1 MEPKQYN
8 DKIYNKDVVL
18 LRNRIREL
26 EEKIL
31 DGRLQVATLQDFQS
45 VFEET
50 NKVKTEFKALCGEVP
65 NQVYTSE
72 LNAYFAHEREFLDA
86 LFSFLLIFHNY
97 HEAAGE
103 RFVTDALI
111 QQEWEDVFTMIYA
124 CKVEQQVED
133 YFQWFNPS
141 AERDYISNFI
151 KDLNKKH
158 DYIGPRPEKWQDM
171 SLIESFQK
179 LADELA
185 KIDTVKKENRYID
198 LLDLQK
204 TLKKELEEN
213 VFPRMKKIRK
223 NTKAMK
229 SATEW
234 VKNMCDEVQREHQKK
249 LVHSFSHILDAA
261 ENPAYYREQMKEV
274 LDLSSV
280 DGNVDYKKIRSKE
293 YSDERKKDISLD
305 MTFLNQLKL
314 TSKIHYIRLVL
325 QNIIKESGKVEG
337 ERLVKACIDG
347 KEYFYPKQYQ
357 PHFEKY
363 MSILSSLENQQKLKK
378 QEAFVE
384 SASEERKN
392 TSGISEDNNS
402 TKELTSPF
410 YGVDEILAEREAELK
425 IKREEVESSMRFLE
439 EEANGILNVDKLVSF
454 PLEGKQVQILESDYV
469 QYQTLYNKRKSIDLA
484 LAEIKM
490 KYGYG
495 NQENED
501 TYYAN
506 MNFMEENGVE
516 KERQEEQKKFWGKKF
531 YQTIIGNRNAR
542 FSDLL
547 YILKSE
553 KIPEEFQ
560 HLYSR
565 IAFAPKEF
573 LKSKK
578 YTDQTKRKAFQNLR
592 SIFSRF
598 SEKENKSLNISAIVK
613 KCNETILQ
621 AVATLPVNEAKA
633 TDAFK
638 GEKKVF
644 KIVKVRKSID
654 AHKKMEK
661 KLERKQIA
669 IAASICLAICSGP
682 VLGAI
687 SSMFAKAPL
696 VKPVDA
702 RVSIEKSIEL
712 ENETLVSSNA
722 EDYMTAGFVEDF
734 LNFREQN
741 KDWEISFK
749 QDTDVYEMAS
759 AKALGNNTI
768 LTEQQSV
775 VEEMAAQEEEQ
786 EVENIGMYGL
796 GYIKSDAKIFNSYEE
811 ILKGYP
817 GGECKADTTTPY
829 KITGICYENGAW
841 VSAEDAMYDP
851 VAMNRAY
858 DAQGVSKVGLRLVNP
873 TTGEYIGYILVND
886 FEKAES
892 LNRGGR

>member
-1 MEPKQYN
+1 MEPRQYN

-97 HEAAGE
+97 HEVAGE
-103 RFVTDALI
+103 RLVTDALI

-141 AERDYISNFI
+141 TERDYISNFI

-185 KIDTVKKENRYID
+185 KIDTFKKENRYID

-204 TLKKELEEN
+204 TLEKELEEN

-234 VKNMCDEVQREHQKK
+234 VKNMCDEVQREYQKK

-280 DGNVDYKKIRSKE
+280 DGNMDYKKIRSKE

-305 MTFLNQLKL
+305 MTFLSQLKL

-378 QEAFVE
+378 QEAFLE
-384 SASEERKN
+384 SALEERKN
-392 TSGISEDNNS
+392 ASGVSEDNNS

-410 YGVDEILAEREAELK
+410 YGVDKILAEREAELK

-439 EEANGILNVDKLVSF
+439 EEANGILNVSKLVSF
-454 PLEGKQVQILESDYV
+454 PLEGKSVQILGSDYV

-565 IAFAPKEF
+565 IAFAPQEF

-578 YTDQTKRKAFQNLR
+578 YTDQTKRKAFHNLR

-598 SEKENKSLNISAIVK
+598 SGKENKSLNISAIVQK
-613 KCNETILQ
+613 SNETILQ
-621 AVATLPVNEAKA
+621 AVATLPVNETKA
-633 TDAFK
+633 Y
-638 GEKKVF
+638 KVF
-644 KIVKVRKSID
+644 VVKKSVDIN
-654 AHKKMEK
+654 KMRDKLKWKQINAK
-661 KLERKQIA
+661 KLCTT
-669 IAASICLAICSGP
+669 AALSCSTIIIG
-682 VLGAI
+682 LNALNY
-687 SSMFAKAPL
+687 FADPI
-696 VKPVDA
+696 VPRVDA
-702 RVSIEKSIEL
+702 RASLEKDIESEDEIV
-712 ENETLVSSNA
+712 VSSNA

-786 EVENIGMYGL
+786 KVENIGMYGL
-796 GYIKSDAKIFNSYEE
+796 GYLKSDAKIFNSYEE

-817 GGECKADTTTPY
+817 GDKCKADTTTPY

-858 DAQGVSKVGLRLVNP
+858 DAQGISKVGLRLVNP
-873 TTGEYIGYILVND
+873 TTGEYIGYILVDD

>member
-26 EEKIL
+26 EDRIL

-103 RFVTDALI
+103 RWVTDALI
-111 QQEWEDVFTMIYA
+111 KQEWEDVVTMISA
-124 CKVEQQVED
+124 CKVEQQVEE
-133 YFQWFNPS
+133 YFQYFSPS
-141 AERDYISNFI
+141 TERDYISNVI
-151 KDLNKKH
+151 KNLNKKH
-158 DYIGPRPEKWQDM
+158 DYIGSRPEKWQDI

-179 LADELA
+179 LDDELA
-185 KIDTVKKENRYID
+185 KIDTIKKENRYVD
-198 LLDLQK
+198 LLDLKK
-204 TLKKELEEN
+204 TLEKELEEN

-249 LVHSFSHILDAA
+249 LVQSFSHILDAA

-280 DGNVDYKKIRSKE
+280 DGNMDYKKIRSKE

-305 MTFLNQLKL
+305 MTFLSQLKL

-325 QNIIKESGKVEG
+325 QNIIKKSGEIEG
-337 ERLVKACIDG
+337 ERLVKICIDG
-347 KEYFYPKQYQ
+347 KKYFYPKQYQ
-357 PHFEKY
+357 PCFEKY

-378 QEAFVE
+378 QEAFLE
-384 SASEERKN
+384 SALEERKN
-392 TSGISEDNNS
+392 ASGVSEDNNS

-425 IKREEVESSMRFLE
+425 IKRERVESSMRFLE
-439 EEANGILNVDKLVSF
+439 EEANGILNVSKLVSF
-454 PLEGKQVQILESDYV
+454 PLEGKSVQILESDYV

-565 IAFAPKEF
+565 IAFAPQEF

-578 YTDQTKRKAFQNLR
+578 YTDQTKRKAFHNLR

-598 SEKENKSLNISAIVK
+598 SGKENKSLNISAIVQK
-613 KCNETILQ
+613 SNETILQ
-621 AVATLPVNEAKA
+621 AVATLPVNETKA
-633 TDAFK
+633 Y
-638 GEKKVF
+638 KVF
-644 KIVKVRKSID
+644 VVKKSVDIN
-654 AHKKMEK
+654 KMRDKLKWKQINAK
-661 KLERKQIA
+661 KLCTT
-669 IAASICLAICSGP
+669 AALSCSTIIIG
-682 VLGAI
+682 LNALNY
-687 SSMFAKAPL
+687 FADPI
-696 VKPVDA
+696 VPRVDA
-702 RVSIEKSIEL
+702 RASLEKDIESEDEIV
-712 ENETLVSSNA
+712 VSSNA

-873 TTGEYIGYILVND
+873 TTGEYIGYILVDD